1 VLEYVKDLDRAFAIP
16 ILRVAEHEGLSA
28 KELREEP
35 GSFHPPAG
43 LCPAGAASAA
53 DDGVR
58 EGGRGGFRPRDDGA
72 SSVMP
77 VL

>member
-35 GSFHPPAG
+35 GSFHPPRRAMSG
-43 LCPAGAASAA
+43 WRSI
-53 DDGVR
+53 
-58 EGGRGGFRPRDDGA
+58 RG
-72 SSVMP
+72 
-77 VL
+77 